1 MLCNIYAFI
10 KLFLYVAACCVDL
23 NQHVNKLKGTKS
35 KNVNGWTIDVSR
47 GSFTNSTGCPKAE
60 EDDSWYGFDVYNK
73 GSIETTL
80 HGCGRARLDFGSC
93 SDGYSFGET
102 NIYLNEKIISKATAG
117 ELSKEIEFDFNEGD
131 ILKLE
136 EWSSTLKFNNFT
148 ILSCCEKV

>member
-1 MLCNIYAFI
+1 M
-10 KLFLYVAACCVDL
+10 YVAACCIDL

-35 KNVNGWTIDVSR
+35 KNVDGWTIDVSR

-117 ELSKEIEFDFNEGD
+117 QLSKAQCSKIRKKVQFQKYKNIFFA
-131 ILKLE
+131 ILKMTKNQFLHQ
-136 EWSSTLKFNNFT
+136 K
-148 ILSCCEKV
+148 KV